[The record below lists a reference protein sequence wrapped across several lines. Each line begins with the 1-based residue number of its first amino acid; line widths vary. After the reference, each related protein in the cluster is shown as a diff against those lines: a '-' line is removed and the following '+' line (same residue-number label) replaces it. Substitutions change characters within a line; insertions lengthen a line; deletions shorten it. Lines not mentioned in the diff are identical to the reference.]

1 MSFPEL
7 ILNLYTGPSWG
18 MEWVSYE
25 AAVTLGTDTALLDV
39 LVTGGAGRGAEV
51 PLILRSVPHITVK

>member
-1 MSFPEL
+1 
-7 ILNLYTGPSWG
+7 